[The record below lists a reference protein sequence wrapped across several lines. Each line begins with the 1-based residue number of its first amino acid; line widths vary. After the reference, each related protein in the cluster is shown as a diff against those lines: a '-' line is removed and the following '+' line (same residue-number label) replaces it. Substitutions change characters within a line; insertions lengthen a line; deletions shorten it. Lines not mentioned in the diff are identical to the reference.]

1 MKDPGQALLDKV
13 DTVINVWIEEVRR
26 DIGMNSNKELTYTEI
41 HNALPDILQAM
52 ATLLTPTPL
61 DDQDREFKENALE
74 HGTVRAQQGFDTAE
88 VVREYRILRNV
99 VLTILE
105 PELSSGTVKDALTA
119 VRKIDHIL
127 DSAVLI
133 SLDSYV
139 KHRFDT
145 LEQMQGQLLLTNQEL
160 SRLVQ
165 SQKDNLSHLAHELKN
180 PLNAMLGFSSILLRK
195 QRKQLTSEAGSTMEI
210 KQIERVIS
218 NGRQL
223 LRLINN
229 TLEASRQESQQV
241 ALARE
246 SVPLPDLVQ
255 AVIETLTPTAQSKEL
270 TLAANCDRAPR
281 QITTDALRLKQ
292 ILTNLISNAIRYSD
306 VGSIDV
312 TCYAVDDREWA
323 IAIRDT
329 GRGISP
335 EQHSQIFEPYFRA
348 GGEGSYAPE
357 SSGLGL
363 TIVDKLVRLL
373 QGRIELLSA
382 VGEGSTF
389 TVFLPLEVEGEP
401 GDRKQ

>member
-13 DTVINVWIEEVRR
+13 DDVIDTWIEEVRC
-26 DIGMNSNKELTYTEI
+26 DIEIGSNKALTHEEI
-41 HNALPDILQAM
+41 HNALPDILQAI

-61 DDQDREFKENALE
+61 DDQDKEFKENALE
-74 HGTVRAQQGFDTAE
+74 HGTVRSQQGFDTAE

-105 PELSSGTVKDALTA
+105 PELSSGTVKEALTA

-180 PLNAMLGFSSILLRK
+180 PLNAMLGFSSLLLRK
-195 QRKQLTSEAGSTMEI
+195 QRKQLTPEAGSTMEI
-210 KQIERVIS
+210 QQIERVIS

-229 TLEASRQESQQV
+229 TLEASRQESGQV
-241 ALARE
+241 ALTME
-246 SVPLPDLVQ
+246 SVPVPDLVQ
-255 AVIETLTPTAQSKEL
+255 AVIDTLVPTAQSKAL
-270 TLAANCDRAPR
+270 TLAANCDRAP
-281 QITTDALRLKQ
+281 QKITTDALRLQQ

-306 VGSIDV
+306 DGSVDV

-363 TIVDKLVRLL
+363 TIVNKLVRLL
-373 QGRIELLSA
+373 QGRIELVSA

-389 TVFLPLEVEGEP
+389 TVFLPIEMAG
-401 GDRKQ
+401 

>member
-1 MKDPGQALLDKV
+1 MKDPGQALIDKV
-13 DTVINVWIEEVRR
+13 DIVIDTWIEEVRR
-26 DIGMNSNKELTYTEI
+26 DMDIGSIRELTYTEI
-41 HNALPDILQAM
+41 HNALPEILEAT

-61 DDQDREFKENALE
+61 DDQDQAFKENALE

-99 VLTILE
+99 VLTVLE
-105 PELSSGTVKDALTA
+105 PELSSGTVKQALTA

-160 SRLVQ
+160 TRLVQ
-165 SQKDNLSHLAHELKN
+165 TQKDNLSHLAHELKN

-195 QRKQLTSEAGSTMEI
+195 QRKQLTPEAGSSMEI

-241 ALARE
+241 ALSME
-246 SVPLPDLVQ
+246 SVPVLDLVQ
-255 AVIETLTPTAQSKEL
+255 AVIETLAPTAQIKAL
-270 TLAANCDRAPR
+270 TLSANCDRAPR
-281 QITTDALRLKQ
+281 RITTDALRLQQ
-292 ILTNLISNAIRYSD
+292 ILTNLISNAIRYTD
-306 VGSIDV
+306 DGSVDV
-312 TCYAVDDREWA
+312 TCYEVDGGQWA
-323 IAIRDT
+323 IAVCDT

-363 TIVDKLVRLL
+363 TIVNKLVRLL
-373 QGRIELLSA
+373 QGRIELVSA
-382 VGEGSTF
+382 VGEGTTF
-389 TVFLPLEVEGEP
+389 TVFLPVEMEGETE
-401 GDRKQ
+401 DSRQ

>member
-1 MKDPGQALLDKV
+1 MKDPGQALLNKV
-13 DTVINVWIEEVRR
+13 DDVINVWIEEVRR
-26 DIGMNSNKELTYTEI
+26 DIDINSNKELTHKEI
-41 HNALPDILQAM
+41 HNALPDILQAI

-61 DDQDREFKENALE
+61 DDREQEFKDNALE

-105 PELSSGTVKDALTA
+105 PELSSGTVKEALTA

-160 SRLVQ
+160 IRLVQ

-180 PLNAMLGFSSILLRK
+180 PLNAMLGFSSLLLRK
-195 QRKQLTSEAGSTMEI
+195 QRKQLTSEDGSTMEI
-210 KQIERVIS
+210 QQIERVIS

-229 TLEASRQESQQV
+229 TLEASRQESGQV
-241 ALARE
+241 ALAME

-255 AVIETLTPTAQSKEL
+255 AVIDTLAPTAQSKAL

-281 QITTDALRLKQ
+281 QITTDALRLQQ
-292 ILTNLISNAIRYSD
+292 ILTNLISNAIRYTD
-306 VGSIDV
+306 DGSIDV
-312 TCYAVDDREWA
+312 ACYAVDDREWA

-373 QGRIELLSA
+373 QGRIELVSA
-382 VGEGSTF
+382 VGKGSTF
-389 TVFLPLEVEGEP
+389 TVFLPIEVEG
-401 GDRKQ
+401 